1 MRSKTITLSGPC
13 ESWSGNG
20 DNLFLEILHTYL
32 LFGINSAKFNLT
44 LDRRYKN
51 IDYRRAPL
59 ELNLL
64 NLIAEIS
71 LPCE

>member
-1 MRSKTITLSGPC
+1 MRSKTITFSGPC

-32 LFGINSAKFNLT
+32 LFGTNYAKFNLRV
-44 LDRRYKN
+44 DRRYK
-51 IDYRRAPL
+51 IYRRAAF

-64 NLIAEIS
+64 NLNAEIS